1 MKNFIKKNIR
11 FVCDIEME
19 SLKPGNVHKY
29 SKSHDMTTKDF
40 FRSSLIVSK
49 YLSQNNLSLGKKII
63 NTVMQIQKKI
73 KKNTNLGII
82 LMLAPIVVVFSLS
95 AWLWIAPRLRAF
107 TGAVDSVPLAD
118 YVGFRVESNIARSLA
133 ALIVISASF
142 LYMIAVFKGVGSLL
156 EIFLDIL
163 LLVIY

>member
-82 LMLAPIVVVFSLS
+82 LMLAPIVVV
-95 AWLWIAPRLRAF
+95 
-107 TGAVDSVPLAD
+107 
-118 YVGFRVESNIARSLA
+118 VEKEG
-133 ALIVISASF
+133 LIEE
-142 LYMIAVFKGVGSLL
+142 KR
-156 EIFLDIL
+156 L
-163 LLVIY
+163 LL

>member
-11 FVCDIEME
+11 FVCDVEME

-82 LMLAPIVVVFSLS
+82 LMLAPIVVVVEKEGLIEEKRLLMKIKSLIKKQNVKNS
-95 AWLWIAPRLRAF
+95 FPIFKAISLRLG
-107 TGAVDSVPLAD
+107 TPDPCC
-118 YVGFRVESNIARSLA
+118 NIY
-133 ALIVISASF
+133 
-142 LYMIAVFKGVGSLL
+142 LYFI
-156 EIFLDIL
+156 
-163 LLVIY
+163 IYIY

>member
-11 FVCDIEME
+11 FVCDVEME

-82 LMLAPIVVVFSLS
+82 LMLAPIVVIVEKEGLIEEKRLLMKIKSLIKKQNVKNS
-95 AWLWIAPRLRAF
+95 FPIFIKESPLESEGER
-107 TGAVDSVPLAD
+107 SVCL
-118 YVGFRVESNIARSLA
+118 
-133 ALIVISASF
+133 
-142 LYMIAVFKGVGSLL
+142 
-156 EIFLDIL
+156 
-163 LLVIY
+163 